1 MPHLINGDSA
11 QEREGQIFLLLKLFF
26 LTQYS
31 LPKTPQL
38 KVGIL
43 KRIFH
48 FLIQGLHFPMNKNA
62 VAAIQDPLWSSLHHQ
77 QVTRF

>member
-1 MPHLINGDSA
+1 MVTA
-11 QEREGQIFLLLKLFF
+11 QECKEQVFLWLKLFF

-31 LPKTPQL
+31 LPKSPQL

-62 VAAIQDPLWSSLHHQ
+62 VAAI
-77 QVTRF
+77 